1 MAGAFGAQRRDPLV
15 AAAADPAAH
24 PDREDPRSDVLQLPR
39 YAGNIISTIDV
50 LAAAGLLIEDR
61 PTRLKNYFNTKTST
75 LPPVMKQQLEVWL
88 QVMTKGATTAPRQRA
103 RDPQTVRLHI
113 LGIAPII
120 AAWAEAG
127 HQSLAEITP
136 EQVRQALPEKGSH
149 RHFAALGL
157 RSLFKTIKARKL
169 VFADPTRGMKAS
181 PVATNVP
188 LSLDTAA
195 IRGELNSPDP
205 VIALAVALVAF
216 HALTGKQVRELR
228 LTDIVDGRM
237 ILGDRAIPLAAPV
250 RTRLSAWLDHRNRT
264 WPGSACL
271 SPTRH
276 RSATVVAGRPGQ
288 RRSGVGARHRLGT
301 RASHWRGL
309 VLRRQQPGHELH
321 GQPHPRADHSAPAS
335 DPVERS
341 ACEAFALARIAAR
354 AVASAHYSL
363 ISCSRRMS
371 ACPQCCASS
380 RSMCRYTQRSGSGPR
395 RLPWTVSSSPSDEV
409 ARRDDS
415 HASRWARWTVAMV
428 SSSSMM

>member
-1 MAGAFGAQRRDPLV
+1 
-15 AAAADPAAH
+15 
-24 PDREDPRSDVLQLPR
+24 
-39 YAGNIISTIDV
+39 
-50 LAAAGLLIEDR
+50 
-61 PTRLKNYFNTKTST
+61 
-75 LPPVMKQQLEVWL
+75 MKQQLEVWL

-120 AAWAEAG
+120 QTWAEAG

-157 RSLFKTIKARKL
+157 RSLFKTLKARKL

-188 LSLDTAA
+188 LSLETAA

-205 VIALAVALVAF
+205 VIALAVALVGF

-264 WPGSACL
+264 WPGSANPHL
-271 SPTRH
+271 LINRRTAPRLVPVG
-276 RSATVVAGRPGQ
+276 RSYPWLDTTLRP
-288 RRSGVGARHRLGT
+288 RSLLQA
-301 RASHWRGL
+301 AL
-309 VLRRQQPGHELH
+309 VDALKAVWPVIPVTAVLTQ
-321 GQPHPRADHSAPAS
+321 SAPALTIE
-335 DPVERS
+335 PTR
-341 ACEAFALARIAAR
+341 
-354 AVASAHYSL
+354 
-363 ISCSRRMS
+363 
-371 ACPQCCASS
+371 PSS
-380 RSMCRYTQRSGSGPR
+380 T
-395 RLPWTVSSSPSDEV
+395 
-409 ARRDDS
+409 
-415 HASRWARWTVAMV
+415 
-428 SSSSMM
+428 